1 MTNHKYGLRFLVLV
15 LISTLV
21 FLVSFALGRYP
32 VSVSETVRILAD
44 ALIRLVTANR
54 FSLPESMR
62 NWSQEAQTI
71 VLNVRLPR
79 IACAALV
86 GAALS
91 VAGAS
96 FQGMF
101 RNPMVSPDLLGA
113 STGAGFGAA
122 LAIFIG
128 ASYYTIT
135 AFAFVTGLAA
145 VMLTYLISKVS
156 RIKTTLSLVLSGI
169 VVGSLFQSGTS
180 FIKLVADQSNQLPA
194 ITYWLMGSLSSVKNR
209 DALLAVVPVLA
220 GLVPIILLR
229 WRINLLTVS
238 ESEARSM
245 GIDTAKLRFAVI
257 VCATLI
263 TSASVAISGMIGWIG
278 LVVPHCCRLIYG
290 QNYRRLIPS
299 SALAGAAF
307 LMLTDNLARTV
318 ATSEIPLGI
327 LTSLI
332 GAPVF
337 IALIVRG
344 GSENEA

>member
-1 MTNHKYGLRFLVLV
+1 MEKKKYGRRFAA
-15 LISTLV
+15 LIILALTV
-21 FLVSFALGRYP
+21 FITSFLLGRYKI
-32 VSVSETVRILAD
+32 SIGATVRILSD
-44 ALIRLVTANR
+44 ALIRAVTANH
-54 FSLPESMR
+54 FCL
-62 NWSQEAQTI
+62 NTTWSVEAQTI

-135 AFAFVTGLAA
+135 LFAFLCGLSA
-145 VMLTYLISKVS
+145 VMLTYVISRLSK
-156 RIKTTLSLVLSGI
+156 IKTTLALVLSGI

-180 FIKLVADQSNQLPA
+180 FIKLVADQNNQLPA

-209 DALLAVVPVLA
+209 DFLLSA
-220 GLVPIILLR
+220 VPILLGLIPIVLLR

-238 ESEARSM
+238 EAEARSM
-245 GIDTAKLRFAVI
+245 GIETATLRFVVI
-257 VCATLI
+257 ICATLM

-278 LVVPHCCRLIYG
+278 LVIPHCCRLVFG
-290 QNYRRLIPS
+290 QDYRRLIPS
-299 SALAGAAF
+299 SAIAGAAF
-307 LMLTDNLARTV
+307 LMLTDNIARTV

-332 GAPVF
+332 GAPAF
-337 IALIVRG
+337 IYLIVKG
-344 GSENEA
+344 GSASES

>member
-1 MTNHKYGLRFLVLV
+1 MRRYGLKFLLLILLFIAVF
-15 LISTLV
+15 LIS
-21 FLVSFALGRYP
+21 FLMGRYEI
-32 VSVSETVRILAD
+32 SVWTTVKILID
-44 ALIRLVTANR
+44 ALVRTVTGG
-54 FSLPESMR
+54 SYGLSKT
-62 NWSQEAQTI
+62 WSVEAQTI

-122 LAIFIG
+122 LAIFMG
-128 ASYYTIT
+128 ASYYAIT
-135 AFAFVTGLAA
+135 FSAFVFGLAA
-145 VMLTYLISKVS
+145 VFLTYSISRLSK
-156 RIKTTLSLVLSGI
+156 IKTTLALVLSGI

-180 FIKLVADQSNQLPA
+180 FIKLVADQDSQLPA
-194 ITYWLMGSLSSVKNR
+194 ITYWLMGSLSSVKGR
-209 DALLAVVPVLA
+209 DVLLCAVPVLI
-220 GLVPIILLR
+220 GLIPIMLLR

-238 ESEARSM
+238 EAEARSM
-245 GIDTAKLRFAVI
+245 GIETTTLRFIVI
-257 VCATLI
+257 VCATLM
-263 TSASVAISGMIGWIG
+263 TSASVAVSGMIGWIG

-290 QNYRRLIPS
+290 QNYRQLLPS
-299 SALAGAAF
+299 SAIAGATF
-307 LMLTDNLARTV
+307 LMITDNIARTA

-337 IALIVRG
+337 IYLIIKG
-344 GSENEA
+344 GTASES

>member
-1 MTNHKYGLRFLVLV
+1 MRRYGLKFLLLILLFIAVF
-15 LISTLV
+15 LIS
-21 FLVSFALGRYP
+21 FLMGRYEI
-32 VSVSETVRILAD
+32 SVWTTVKILID
-44 ALIRLVTANR
+44 ALVRTVTGG
-54 FSLPESMR
+54 SYGLSKT
-62 NWSQEAQTI
+62 WSVEAQTI

-128 ASYYTIT
+128 ASYYAIT
-135 AFAFVTGLAA
+135 FSAFIFGLAA
-145 VMLTYLISKVS
+145 VFLTYSISRLSK
-156 RIKTTLSLVLSGI
+156 IKTTLALVLSGI

-180 FIKLVADQSNQLPA
+180 FIKLVADQDSQLPA
-194 ITYWLMGSLSSVKNR
+194 ITYWLMGSLSSVKGR
-209 DALLAVVPVLA
+209 DVLLCAVPVLI
-220 GLVPIILLR
+220 GLIPIMLLR

-238 ESEARSM
+238 EAEARSM
-245 GIDTAKLRFAVI
+245 GIETTTLRFIVI
-257 VCATLI
+257 VCATLM
-263 TSASVAISGMIGWIG
+263 TSASVAVSGMIGWIG

-290 QNYRRLIPS
+290 QNYRQLLPS
-299 SALAGAAF
+299 SAIAGATF
-307 LMLTDNLARTV
+307 LMITDNIARTA

-337 IALIVRG
+337 IYLIIKG
-344 GSENEA
+344 GTASES

>member
-1 MTNHKYGLRFLVLV
+1 MKQKYRVRFLLLSVASI
-15 LISTLV
+15 LI
-21 FLVSFALGRYP
+21 FFGSFALGRYRI
-32 VSVSETVRILAD
+32 SVSETVGILSD
-44 ALIRLVTANR
+44 ALIRLVSGNLLTL
-54 FSLPESMR
+54 SESMR
-62 NWSQEAQTI
+62 GWSIEAQTI

-135 AFAFVTGLAA
+135 FFAFLSGLAA
-145 VMLTYLISKVS
+145 VMLTYMISRLS
-156 RIKTTLSLVLSGI
+156 RIKTTLALVLSGI

-180 FIKLVADQSNQLPA
+180 FIKLVADQNNQLPA

-209 DALLAVVPVLA
+209 DFLLALGPILV

-245 GIDTAKLRFAVI
+245 GIDTSKLRFAVI

-278 LVVPHCCRLIYG
+278 LVIPHICRLLYG
-290 QNYRRLIPS
+290 QDYRRLLPA
-299 SALAGAAF
+299 SAISGAAF

-337 IALIVRG
+337 IALIVKG